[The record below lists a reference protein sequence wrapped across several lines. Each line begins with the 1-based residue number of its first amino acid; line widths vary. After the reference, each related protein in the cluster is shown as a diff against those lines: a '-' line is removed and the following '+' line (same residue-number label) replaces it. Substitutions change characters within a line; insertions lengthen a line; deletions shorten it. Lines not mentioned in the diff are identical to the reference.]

1 MENINILKDLKIKRR
16 SFFLSPIVWVLLI
29 SVFLG
34 AGSALGKGS
43 EKAPGFSF
51 KDIKNME
58 GDGVTLS
65 SFEGKVVLFN
75 IFTTT

>member
-1 MENINILKDLKIKRR
+1 MRR
-16 SFFLSPIVWVLLI
+16 NFFLSPIVWVLLI
-29 SVFLG
+29 SVFFG
-34 AGSALGKGS
+34 VGSAPGKGS

-51 KDIKNME
+51 KDIKDMK
-58 GDGVTLS
+58 GDDVTLS